1 MTDQN
6 KENLYLVVVA
16 TGSYDDYFENIK
28 FATEDEEKALL
39 WVNKFNRILEE
50 NKDRLNNYC
59 FTKDQEKEPFW
70 YDFVHYQEPNALIR
84 KTELK

>member
-39 WVNKFNRILEE
+39 WVSKFNKIIEE
-50 NKDRLNNYC
+50 NKDRINNYC
-59 FTKDQEKEPFW
+59 FTLEQEKEPFW
-70 YDFVHYQEPNALIR
+70 YDFIQYYEPNALIR

>member
-1 MTDQN
+1 MTEQN

-39 WVNKFNRILEE
+39 WVGKFNKIIEE
-50 NKDRLNNYC
+50 NKDRINNYC
-59 FTKDQEKEPFW
+59 FTLGQEKEPFW
-70 YDFVHYQEPNALIR
+70 YDFIQYYEPIALIR

>member
-1 MTDQN
+1 MTYQN
-6 KENLYLVVVA
+6 KESLYLVVVA
-16 TGSYDDYFENIK
+16 TGSYDDYFEKIK

-39 WVNKFNRILEE
+39 WVNKFNRILAE

-59 FTKDQEKEPFW
+59 FTKNQEKEPFW
-70 YDFVHYQEPNALIR
+70 YGFVHYQEPNALIR